1 LNSILAN
8 HTIFFYSPILFFFS
22 LNCFLTCSCAT
33 SHLIFFLAGSSKKKV
48 EPVDGEGEQPIS
60 DSVGEKKDLRQV
72 GALLTQ
78 PSTQTTSPA
87 IEPIPDS
94 LERRYG
100 SCCALWAGGDA
111 AAPAMSR

>member
-1 LNSILAN
+1 M
-8 HTIFFYSPILFFFS
+8 
-22 LNCFLTCSCAT
+22 
-33 SHLIFFLAGSSKKKV
+33 

-87 IEPIPDS
+87 IEPIPES